1 MWPPKTP
8 NEHFEKVT
16 KNDTVN
22 MTTNTRVPHPPGGG
36 GGRHLSCLR
45 GAQLQGPNIKEISI
59 MLGLTIH
66 TTADGFLK
74 RLSFLTLASIVTDA
88 HFNKGGSSSFDMSSF
103 HAIGM
108 HFG

>member
-8 NEHFEKVT
+8 NEHFDKVP

-22 MTTNTRVPHPPGGG
+22 KATGGRVPHPPGVSPPGGG

-45 GAQLQGPNIKEISI
+45 GAQLQAQNIKEISI

-66 TTADGFLK
+66 TTADDISK
-74 RLSFLTLASIVTDA
+74 RLSFLTLA
-88 HFNKGGSSSFDMSSF
+88 
-103 HAIGM
+103 
-108 HFG
+108 

>member
-8 NEHFEKVT
+8 NEHFDKVP

-22 MTTNTRVPHPPGGG
+22 MRTNRGVPPPGGGG

-45 GAQLQGPNIKEISI
+45 GAQLQAQSIKEISI

-66 TTADGFLK
+66 TTADDISK
-74 RLSFLTLASIVTDA
+74 RLSFLTLA
-88 HFNKGGSSSFDMSSF
+88 
-103 HAIGM
+103 
-108 HFG
+108 

>member
-8 NEHFEKVT
+8 NEHFDKVP

-22 MTTNTRVPHPPGGG
+22 KRTEGGPPPGGTG
-36 GGRHLSCLR
+36 RGRHLSCLR

-66 TTADGFLK
+66 TTADDISK
-74 RLSFLTLASIVTDA
+74 RLSFLTLGLIVTDA
-88 HFNKGGSSSFDMSSF
+88 HFNKGGFLVVALTMCCT
-103 HAIGM
+103 
-108 HFG
+108 